1 MCFSFNKSALSE
13 AIITLLRVVDKSQLL
28 WYYCIRKEVRMEKIT
43 TSFNLSTDILER
55 LKALAEKE
63 KRSVS
68 NMAEVLILEAL
79 KNREDD

>member
-1 MCFSFNKSALSE
+1 
-13 AIITLLRVVDKSQLL
+13 
-28 WYYCIRKEVRMEKIT
+28 MEKIT
-43 TSFNLSTDILER
+43 TSFNLSTDILEK

-68 NMAEVLILEAL
+68 NMAEVLLLEAL

>member
-1 MCFSFNKSALSE
+1 
-13 AIITLLRVVDKSQLL
+13 
-28 WYYCIRKEVRMEKIT
+28 MEKIT
-43 TSFNLSTDILER
+43 TSFNLSVDILEK

>member
-1 MCFSFNKSALSE
+1 MV
-13 AIITLLRVVDKSQLL
+13 IITLLRVVDKSQLL
-28 WYYCIRKEVRMEKIT
+28 WYYCIWKEVRMEKIT
-43 TSFNLSTDILER
+43 TSFNLSVDILEK

>member
-1 MCFSFNKSALSE
+1 
-13 AIITLLRVVDKSQLL
+13 
-28 WYYCIRKEVRMEKIT
+28 MEKTIT
-43 TSFNLSTDILER
+43 TFNLSADTLEK

>member
-1 MCFSFNKSALSE
+1 
-13 AIITLLRVVDKSQLL
+13 
-28 WYYCIRKEVRMEKIT
+28 MEKIT
-43 TSFNLSTDILER
+43 TSFNLSADILEK

>member
-1 MCFSFNKSALSE
+1 MGYNNRSE
-13 AIITLLRVVDKSQLL
+13 RRYKL
-28 WYYCIRKEVRMEKIT
+28 EKTIT
-43 TSFNLSTDILER
+43 TFNLSADTLEK